1 MALLSALALLLLL
14 LQLAAVGAAA
24 AALNCTCPPNAT
36 TGAPVA
42 RKACGDNG
50 HGTHNTFCPCVR
62 PIEPAPAAPPSRLAA
77 SLPPTLL
84 LPLTSLD

>member
-1 MALLSALALLLLL
+1 MALLSALALLL
-14 LQLAAVGAAA
+14 QLAGHAAGAAA

-62 PIEPAPAAPPSRLAA
+62 HDGPSTPAP
-77 SLPPTLL
+77 
-84 LPLTSLD
+84 

>member
-1 MALLSALALLLLL
+1 MALLSAQLLLL
-14 LQLAAVGAAA
+14 LQLAGHAA

-50 HGTHNTFCPCVR
+50 HGKTALLDAIVPR
-62 PIEPAPAAPPSRLAA
+62 AAAPNF
-77 SLPPTLL
+77 
-84 LPLTSLD
+84 

>member
-1 MALLSALALLLLL
+1 MALLSALALLL
-14 LQLAAVGAAA
+14 QLAGHAAGAAA

-62 PIEPAPAAPPSRLAA
+62 PIEPAPAAP
-77 SLPPTLL
+77 
-84 LPLTSLD
+84 D

>member
-1 MALLSALALLLLL
+1 MALSSALVL
-14 LQLAAVGAAA
+14 LAAGHAAAGAA

-62 PIEPAPAAPPSRLAA
+62 CNGPAPC
-77 SLPPTLL
+77 PTC
-84 LPLTSLD
+84 